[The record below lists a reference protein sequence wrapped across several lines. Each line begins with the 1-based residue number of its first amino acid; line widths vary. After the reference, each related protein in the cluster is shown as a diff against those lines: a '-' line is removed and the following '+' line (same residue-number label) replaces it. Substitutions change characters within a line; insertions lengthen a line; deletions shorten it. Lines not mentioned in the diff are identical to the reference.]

1 MAFPFFNNYFLT
13 IDIGFR
19 LIKILQIKK
28 RDNGVIEVVN
38 FGIGSTPRDCIK
50 NGAIKDKNK
59 VIEQIK
65 KVIQENNLTA
75 KEAKIVMSGTNII
88 TRIIMIDEVPEEE
101 IENKIMQEIENFI
114 PIDARDHRV
123 DFKVLDHVMSN
134 GKRKIRVFIT
144 AVKKEIIDSYI
155 DILNFLNL
163 KPISVDT
170 PANSISKLFR
180 KDITLKEHEA
190 NIRNT
195 MQRSSGFDS
204 GAIAVLD
211 FGSETTIV
219 NILKNKVIEFNR
231 VILIGSSNIDR
242 AIFEKIIMDKY
253 KADFAE
259 QYKKKYGIKL
269 KRDINNDLEWNCSE
283 ISKAIVNEII
293 KNINTCFEF
302 YRTRCGGEKISKILI
317 AGGGAQLPNLREYLE
332 YIFKLPC
339 YHTNS
344 IDIPGVEF
352 SEKLDI
358 NRINYL
364 VNALGI
370 AL

>member
-1 MAFPFFNNYFLT
+1 MAFSFFNNYFLT

-19 LIKILQIKK
+19 LIKILQIRK
-28 RDNGVIEVVN
+28 RENEVIEVVN
-38 FGIGSTPRDCIK
+38 FGIGNTPRDCIK
-50 NGAIKDKNK
+50 NGAIKDKNR
-59 VIEQIK
+59 VIEEIK
-65 KVIQENNLTA
+65 KVILENNLTA

-88 TRIIMIDEVPEEE
+88 TRIIMIDEVPERE
-101 IENKIMQEIENFI
+101 IENKVIQEIENFI
-114 PIDARDHRV
+114 PINTNDHRV
-123 DFKVLDHVMSN
+123 DFKILDHVLMG
-134 GKRKIRVFIT
+134 GKRRIRVFVT
-144 AVKKEIIDSYI
+144 AVKKDIIDSYI
-155 DILNFLNL
+155 DILNCLNL

-180 KDITLKEHEA
+180 KEITLKNNEA
-190 NIRNT
+190 DNKTKTHKI
-195 MQRSSGFDS
+195 QSFDS

-242 AIFEKIIMDKY
+242 AIFEKIIVDKL
-253 KADFAE
+253 KSDFAE
-259 QYKKKYGIKL
+259 QYKKKYGIIMR
-269 KRDINNDLEWNCSE
+269 RDYNNDLEWNCSE
-283 ISKAIVNEII
+283 TSKVIVNEII

-302 YRTRCGGEKISKILI
+302 YTSRCGGEKISKILI
-317 AGGGAQLPNLREYLE
+317 AGGGSQLPHLKEYLE

-344 IDIPGVEF
+344 IDIPGIEF

-364 VNALGI
+364 INALGI